1 MKPLVSIG
9 MPVKNGFLN
18 KTEKDINLE
27 KALNSVL
34 NQSYTNLEII
44 ISNNVST
51 DETNLFLEKISK
63 IDKRIKIYNQ
73 ISQIPGS
80 GNFLFVLSK
89 ATGKYFKWNCADDI
103 ISPDFIE
110 KNIDF
115 LENNPNYSCSSS
127 KFWFER
133 EEQNIFGQSLNQDLF
148 NRIKN
153 FFKIR
158 FASHNIF
165 YGISNKSNMDKID
178 YMGKNYI
185 ANDWMTS
192 VSLLTKGNF
201 KTIDEGYLICGNGES
216 RSRDFFKTSV
226 HNSKKIYSVLPF
238 YEFSKDFFRLISFLK
253 SLSYLEKLTLY
264 LICVKVNF
272 SFAIRKFRAKYN
284 II

>member
-103 ISPDFIE
+103 ISPDFI
-110 KNIDF
+110 
-115 LENNPNYSCSSS
+115 
-127 KFWFER
+127 
-133 EEQNIFGQSLNQDLF
+133 
-148 NRIKN
+148 
-153 FFKIR
+153 
-158 FASHNIF
+158 
-165 YGISNKSNMDKID
+165 
-178 YMGKNYI
+178 
-185 ANDWMTS
+185 
-192 VSLLTKGNF
+192 
-201 KTIDEGYLICGNGES
+201 
-216 RSRDFFKTSV
+216 
-226 HNSKKIYSVLPF
+226 
-238 YEFSKDFFRLISFLK
+238 
-253 SLSYLEKLTLY
+253 
-264 LICVKVNF
+264 
-272 SFAIRKFRAKYN
+272 
-284 II
+284 